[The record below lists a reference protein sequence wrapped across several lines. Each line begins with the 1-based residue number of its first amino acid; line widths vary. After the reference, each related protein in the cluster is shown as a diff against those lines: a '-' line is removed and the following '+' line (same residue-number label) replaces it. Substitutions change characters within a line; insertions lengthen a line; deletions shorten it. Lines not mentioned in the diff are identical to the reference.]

1 MDTRQSLSPFAAEV
15 FLAIGG
21 VVTSAVIAFV
31 LFLVATYAR
40 FDFSSFMYWF
50 VIPVGAILSGMA
62 ASSGH
67 YLVSLAID
75 HPPTHS
81 LAVNMVLIGLT
92 TYMLIK
98 FLSYL
103 ALTFEDGTP
112 VSGVVPFRTYYQVA
126 AETTSLR
133 IGRTG
138 SITTGELGQLG
149 YVYEVIRLAGFLA
162 GGFALWTILRNKP
175 FCPDCQRYYLKE
187 PLLKRASIHELQ
199 RFLDTCGLTFPNV
212 VEAYQE
218 AVQKHPPDTYDVQL
232 YYCPTCDQ
240 KQFHF
245 GFCGPQKIYPHAK
258 SVVANQHWTITHA
271 PATIVG
277 DNTVRFREASRRWRH
292 SHTGSAI

>member
-21 VVTSAVIAFV
+21 VVTSAVTAFV

-75 HPPTHS
+75 HPPTHR

-112 VSGVVPFRTYYQVA
+112 VSGVVPFWTYYQVA

-138 SITTGELGQLG
+138 AITTGELGQLG
-149 YVYEVIRLAGFLA
+149 YVYEAIRLAGFLA
-162 GGFALWTILRNKP
+162 GGFGLWIILRNKP
-175 FCPDCQRYYLKE
+175 FCPDCQRYCLKK
-187 PLLKRASIHELQ
+187 PLLERASVHELQ
-199 RFLDTCGLTFPNV
+199 RFLEGV
-212 VEAYQE
+212 
-218 AVQKHPPDTYDVQL
+218 
-232 YYCPTCDQ
+232 
-240 KQFHF
+240 
-245 GFCGPQKIYPHAK
+245 
-258 SVVANQHWTITHA
+258 
-271 PATIVG
+271 
-277 DNTVRFREASRRWRH
+277 
-292 SHTGSAI
+292 